1 MKDYE
6 KEKELKDLLF
16 SYTYIEFEIESI
28 NQQILDLSE
37 VINTQRDV
45 KVPELSAV
53 PGAGTISDP
62 VYASVE
68 KIMVT
73 YSQEVAKLETR
84 LEEAFRKRNLIES
97 MLGVLDPT
105 EKKIIELKY
114 FKKYKAWM
122 ICSCINYEKTQMYQH
137 HNNAINKMISVFKS
151 GKERT

>member
-84 LEEAFRKRNLIES
+84 LEKAFRKRNSVIALLNVLTPIEKH
-97 MLGVLDPT
+97 V
-105 EKKIIELKY
+105 IELKF
-114 FKKYKAWM
+114 FKKYKTWM
-122 ICSCINYEKTQMYQH
+122 IAGTVNYSERQINRYLNSAFIKMS
-137 HNNAINKMISVFKS
+137 NALN
-151 GKERT
+151 